1 MWLLRGNHEEDAVN
15 SVYGFRDE
23 VGIRIEQIEAL
34 LTVAVCAVQVLE
46 KYDQETYSAI
56 QRRVFR
62 LLPLAATVNQ
72 AVLVC
77 HGGIGAGDF
86 SLEDIRSLLVSYLNI
101 SSSY

>member
-1 MWLLRGNHEEDAVN
+1 M
-15 SVYGFRDE
+15 
-23 VGIRIEQIEAL
+23 EAL
-34 LTVAVCAVQVLE
+34 LSAAVCAQVLE

-62 LLPLAATVNQ
+62 LLPLAATVNK

-101 SSSY
+101 SSLY

>member
-1 MWLLRGNHEEDAVN
+1 M
-15 SVYGFRDE
+15 
-23 VGIRIEQIEAL
+23 EAL
-34 LTVAVCAVQVLE
+34 LTAAVCAQVLE

-56 QRRVFR
+56 QGRVFR

-77 HGGIGAGDF
+77 HGGIGVGDF

-101 SSSY
+101 PSFSFNQPFFFNQRYYEKRSKGLLQ